1 MAPFLEGPSQTTT
14 GQTIK
19 YGSQTVPLKNKTI
32 GSYLQKF
39 HNFLGASKNVLLETA
54 KNRFLLIFLDRRKNV
69 VVTKI
74 FSDLRTFFSFA
85 FYFVNVKVTS
95 FYAAT

>member
-39 HNFLGASKNVLLETA
+39 HNFLGASKNVLRETA

-69 VVTKI
+69 VVTIVFSDFGI
-74 FSDLRTFFSFA
+74 FSKFSEM
-85 FYFVNVKVTS
+85 VMMMS
-95 FYAAT
+95 